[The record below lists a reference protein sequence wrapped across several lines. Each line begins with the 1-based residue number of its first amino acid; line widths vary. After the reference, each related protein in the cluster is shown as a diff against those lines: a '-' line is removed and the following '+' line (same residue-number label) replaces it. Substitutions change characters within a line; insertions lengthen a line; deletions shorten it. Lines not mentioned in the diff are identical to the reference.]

1 MHNLKAITPLGGT
14 SPQIDRFD
22 GLVISEIAD
31 RALASI
37 AARQGREAECRA
49 AVQETLGLV
58 LPKLAKWST
67 DGAFMAW
74 WMGVDL
80 WMIDADHADHELLA
94 AHVKT
99 AVGVT
104 GSVAEQTDGWCRF
117 DVSGARAM
125 DVFERL
131 CNLNLRA
138 AGSGDAYRAS
148 IEHLGCFVL
157 CLEAGVQYAVIGPR
171 SSAGSLHHALVTT
184 AQSVI

>member
-14 SPQIDRFD
+14 SPHIDRFE
-22 GLVISEIAD
+22 GLVISENAD

-37 AARQGREAECRA
+37 AARQGREAECCA
-49 AVQETLGLV
+49 AVQDALGQV
-58 LPKLAKWST
+58 LPKPAKWSAE
-67 DGAFMAW
+67 GAYVAW

-94 AHVKT
+94 AHVKK
-99 AVGVT
+99 AVGGA

-131 CNLNLRA
+131 CNLDLRA
-138 AGSGDAYRAS
+138 GETGDAYRAS

-157 CLEAGVQYAVIGPR
+157 CLEAGVSYAVIGPR